1 MPNGIKSLTY
11 AVRHKVILKYLGQL
25 TLMLAALTLVP
36 LCVSLYFGDYG
47 ISLRYLIVIGLLGGY
62 GAITAGLKVPGD
74 LQINEALTII
84 SLIFLVAPLIMTIPV
99 MGAGLDFSDA
109 FFETIS
115 GITTTG
121 LTTVMDVQSKSRTFL
136 FARAWMQW
144 YGGLGIIILSV
155 ALFFKL
161 SIATRRLTEPLSSDS
176 IVSSSRTFARQMLIV
191 YLILTVVATLVVT
204 VISGDFF
211 LATTHVLA
219 GVSTGGFSSFDNN
232 LADMQ
237 PGLVQASILFFII
250 FGAIPFP
257 LFFLAWKSG
266 LRNLYTDVEFVGLF
280 VLMVLFSAVLTILL
294 FNQLGGSW
302 QQALYHGVST
312 AVSAQTTTGFNTISI
327 SEMSPATKL
336 VIILSM
342 VIGGGTA
349 SSSGGIKILRLLIF
363 IRLLQLIFQRTALP
377 LHAISKQT
385 LGGRP
390 LESDEL
396 QRALLLIILFMVV
409 VLFSWLTFLF
419 YGYDPLDALFEVVSA
434 TATTGLS
441 TGITQH
447 NLPLVLKAV
456 LSVDMLLGR
465 LEIFA
470 FLVLLY
476 PGNWFGKRT

>member
-1 MPNGIKSLTY
+1 
-11 AVRHKVILKYLGQL
+11 
-25 TLMLAALTLVP
+25 
-36 LCVSLYFGDYG
+36 
-47 ISLRYLIVIGLLGGY
+47 
-62 GAITAGLKVPGD
+62 
-74 LQINEALTII
+74 
-84 SLIFLVAPLIMTIPV
+84 
-99 MGAGLDFSDA
+99 
-109 FFETIS
+109 
-115 GITTTG
+115 
-121 LTTVMDVQSKSRTFL
+121 
-136 FARAWMQW
+136 
-144 YGGLGIIILSV
+144 
-155 ALFFKL
+155 
-161 SIATRRLTEPLSSDS
+161 
-176 IVSSSRTFARQMLIV
+176 
-191 YLILTVVATLVVT
+191 
-204 VISGDFF
+204 
-211 LATTHVLA
+211 
-219 GVSTGGFSSFDNN
+219 
-232 LADMQ
+232 
-237 PGLVQASILFFII
+237 
-250 FGAIPFP
+250 
-257 LFFLAWKSG
+257 
-266 LRNLYTDVEFVGLF
+266 
-280 VLMVLFSAVLTILL
+280 
-294 FNQLGGSW
+294 
-302 QQALYHGVST
+302 
-312 AVSAQTTTGFNTISI
+312 VSAQTTTGFNTISI